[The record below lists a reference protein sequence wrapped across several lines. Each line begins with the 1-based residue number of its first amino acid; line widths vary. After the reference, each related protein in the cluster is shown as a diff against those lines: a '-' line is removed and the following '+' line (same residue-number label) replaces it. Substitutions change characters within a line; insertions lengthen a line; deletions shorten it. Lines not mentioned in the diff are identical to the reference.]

1 MASNMLSYLHRP
13 HKKRYIFETVPGRL
27 EYIANRFPDKEAY
40 VFLSPGKPRVS
51 ITGAEL
57 LEKSRAI
64 AKGLV
69 RRGVK
74 RGDVVGISHPNNI
87 DGLLCIFGVIAS
99 GATLLNLVFRR
110 PDGSDVRAVLKK
122 ARNCS
127 ALIIHAGHNNATLK
141 ACLHFIDAISDN
153 GKVVSKSFP
162 NLHTLVVTSNCSIDG
177 HKFETITELTNE
189 RSGSSLPSLD
199 PDDTALLIGTSGST
213 GEPKLVV
220 HSHRT
225 VLMCGVHLQDS
236 MGYTSHDVVY
246 NERKMQWIGGFP
258 FQYLLNGVMTVMTDY
273 RFETL
278 KEQCL
283 FAYSAMQQEKCN
295 IACLLPVTLHGL
307 AHIALENKSNF
318 ILDNIHTGGLPVAKS
333 CLAVLGILA
342 KKVTV
347 CYGSSE
353 AGFLT
358 SKTVSNIS
366 EYVDYS
372 SGFPHQGVE
381 VKVIGTNGSI
391 VERGQDGEIYARTP
405 AMYKGYLHET
415 EKTKKSLNDSG
426 WFKTDDVGHITPE
439 GELVVNGRV
448 SDLLICGGSK
458 VSPSVLENIVRNHP
472 DVHDVVVIPIPDPI
486 KYQVPCACIIFK
498 PNAKTGLED
507 VQKFCESSDPDIGG
521 NQFSKFVLQY
531 LPEYYLLFADFP
543 RLYTGKINKSELIQ
557 EAAKRLNI
565 DISKLF

>member
-1 MASNMLSYLHRP
+1 MASHMLSYLQRP
-13 HKKRYIFETVPGRL
+13 HKNGYIFETVPGRL
-27 EYIANRFPDKEAY
+27 EYIASRFPDKEAY

-69 RRGVK
+69 RRGIK
-74 RGDVVGISHPNNI
+74 RGDVVAVSQPNNI

-99 GATLLNLVFRR
+99 GATLLNLMFRR
-110 PDGSDVRAVLKK
+110 PDGSDVRAVLEK
-122 ARNCS
+122 AGNCS
-127 ALIIHAGHNNATLK
+127 ALIINAGHNNATLK
-141 ACLHFIDAISDN
+141 ACLHFIDVISDN
-153 GKVVSKSFP
+153 GNVVSRSFP
-162 NLHTLVVTSNCSIDG
+162 HIHTLIVSSDCSSDG
-177 HKFETITELTNE
+177 HKCETLTELMNE

-225 VLMCGVHLQDS
+225 ILMCGVHLHDS
-236 MGYTSHDVVY
+236 MGYATHDVVY
-246 NERKMQWIGGFP
+246 SERKMQWIGGFP
-258 FQYLLNGVMTVMTDY
+258 FQYLLNGVTTVMTDY
-273 RFETL
+273 CFESVR
-278 KEQCL
+278 EQCL

-295 IACLLPVTLHGL
+295 IGCLLPITLHGL
-307 AHIALENKSNF
+307 ADIALENKSGF
-318 ILDNIHTGGLPVAKS
+318 ILDNIHTGGSPVAKTYM
-333 CLAVLGILA
+333 AVLGILT
-342 KKVTV
+342 KRFTV

-358 SKTVSNIS
+358 SKTVSRIS
-366 EYVDYS
+366 DYVDYT

-381 VKVIGTNGSI
+381 VKVIGTNGNI

-405 AMYKGYLHET
+405 AMYKGYFNEF
-415 EKTKKSLNDSG
+415 EKTKKSLNESG
-426 WFKTDDVGHITPE
+426 WFKMDDVGHITPE

-448 SDLLICGGSK
+448 SDLLICGVSK
-458 VSPSVLENIVRNHP
+458 VSASMLENIVRNHP

-498 PNAKTGLED
+498 PNAKTGTED
-507 VQKFCESSDPDIGG
+507 VQKFCESSDPDIGS

-543 RLYTGKINKSELIQ
+543 RLYTGKINKSELVQ

-565 DISKLF
+565 DI